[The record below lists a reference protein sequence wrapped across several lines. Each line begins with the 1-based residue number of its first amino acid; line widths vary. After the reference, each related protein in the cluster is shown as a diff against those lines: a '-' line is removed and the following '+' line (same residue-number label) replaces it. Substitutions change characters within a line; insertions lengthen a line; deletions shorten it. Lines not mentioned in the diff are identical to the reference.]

1 MCLTKTLVY
10 EALWRFQVAT
20 ILTASIDVGDNVFGD
35 ESDANIRYRTLSWP
49 MVATLMIAEIVS
61 NGMLS
66 LPSAIA
72 VVGIVPGV
80 IIITFLGML

>member
-1 MCLTKTLVY
+1 MRPSKRSGCPG
-10 EALWRFQVAT
+10 LWIRLLI
-20 ILTASIDVGDNVFGD
+20 ILIDVGDNVFGD
-35 ESDANIRYRTLSWP
+35 ETDATIRYRTLSWP
-49 MVATLMIAEIVS
+49 MVAILMIAEIVS

-80 IIITFLGML
+80 IIVTFLGLS